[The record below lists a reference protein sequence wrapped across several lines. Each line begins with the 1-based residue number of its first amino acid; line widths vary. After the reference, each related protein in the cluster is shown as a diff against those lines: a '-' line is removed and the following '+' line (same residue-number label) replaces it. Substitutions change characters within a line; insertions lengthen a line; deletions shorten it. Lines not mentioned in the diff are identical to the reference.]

1 MGFLLDTPIVW
12 DLIRHPRGKI
22 FDGIKRV
29 GEAEI
34 CTSIVVAAELR
45 FGAARKNSPRLMTQF
60 ETILGAIEVLALE
73 ACLPDSPSKDCR
85 SRAPNQSSSGNKVNL
100 DTRKQ
105 QGKKKFEE
113 TMRATFRIFSFAFG
127 EPCYALNL
135 LSDRCL
141 RTCGFPAHFS
151 AVYARQ
157 FFTRPA
163 RIPLSFN
170 LVRDRDC
177 TEVDASLRMHAPG
190 WQARAH
196 LARQ

>member
-1 MGFLLDTPIVW
+1 MHV
-12 DLIRHPRGKI
+12 RHERWL
-22 FDGIKRV
+22 
-29 GEAEI
+29 A
-34 CTSIVVAAELR
+34 
-45 FGAARKNSPRLMTQF
+45 SPVCRT
-60 ETILGAIEVLALE
+60 
-73 ACLPDSPSKDCR
+73 SPSKDCR
-85 SRAPNQSSSGNKVNL
+85 SRAPNRSSSGNKVNL
-100 DTRKQ
+100 DTGKQ

-177 TEVDASLRMHAPG
+177 TEVDAFAPDARSRMAGKSASGAPVDKKI
-190 WQARAH
+190 ARRRRRSVQPSRFRCAPNRRATEIVR
-196 LARQ
+196 LM